1 MTKLNYSLLDDFI
14 KSEKEK
20 YAPKVEKTD
29 QEKLQTQI
37 NNANTKLASQGLDTV
52 EDDDRWW
59 LERALNTRKNQGF
72 IGDIFEILGRPQQA
86 LYSQLESMAESYSK
100 EKPLTEALPDLMK
113 AMYDGWAGNTDISGK
128 DLMTSENT
136 YNAMKKIYD
145 DMPEIGKTV
154 MDAGAK
160 MSPVYK
166 GDSYLDVLNEVTAD
180 RSDPQKLAE
189 SLPAHIFDFG
199 KYDDLFNY
207 ITKYTDWSDV
217 YGLTSDFLLDPIDW
231 AIAITTGGTG
241 TVASVAADATKTG
254 AKAVNIADT
263 VGDAV
268 KVSDKVRDASKIA
281 NAVNY
286 ADNVGDIAT
295 AGKIADNVG
304 DIATAGKTANVM
316 DLVGDSA
323 KTTNKVT
330 NLSYP
335 TKITVKKSAS
345 DFIFESAGKGIKKV
359 ANTADDLFENIL
371 GKFDNGKGIFYD
383 SPSSKVANMGKKFDI
398 TPAKYA
404 DELGD
409 SGKIYKYATGSA
421 AEKTGLLESYKLAKE
436 TVTNAFDKA
445 KSVPKK
451 VMDAIRKNNTDQ
463 GKAAAELSVVS
474 KKYSDNMNRYANE
487 MFADKSSKFISDY
500 DNINN
505 VDDYVKKLDNDMLDL
520 YEYENYDRTST
531 IRKVVNE
538 AQEDGV
544 LRKTLDD
551 ADYDKL
557 NSVAKTVNKSDKG
570 YNLSVKVDD
579 DGYIVLEG
587 DWKKAFDKEKG
598 FDFSNGVALNGKK
611 NNVFGIDDVINKKA
625 MYTDDDIANFKKL
638 QAKIKKGNIDLKK
651 GRNTKEALF
660 AKLYKETNDVF
671 TSFNDV
677 IRKNFGLAP
686 TDKISG
692 YVRHAVDE
700 DVLALMSNGKARVE
714 GNFKGNTRAL
724 GKRKYDMSVKEAN
737 YMFKEN
743 CKKELESLTDA
754 SRADMLRLAGEDGM
768 FKTGMLASMDD
779 YLQNVPKSAS
789 EAAKYNDILINATFG
804 DYDTIENIERK
815 ISKASR
821 DGNTELAKKLKM
833 QRAAMLDDSPVKVI
847 RDYDQ
852 VVPKNFTKLSGEEVE
867 QLINKLE
874 KYANQYGSG
883 EFNNLASY
891 LKLDDVIDNVAI
903 QNDVLRVLKMNVGGD
918 VNQFV
923 KWYDKWLNDVYKK
936 FKVLSPT
943 FQSNNLFGNMSNMF
957 LAGIDVDDMAK
968 YYPKAYKAMKE
979 GPELY
984 AKVFSEGIES
994 LSDSQK
1000 KTYQIWK
1007 EFTDSGIIDIA
1018 GKRADDLYD
1027 LPEGLAKLLKSDE
1040 GIKGAKWYDKLP
1052 AINAKMNQDF
1062 DTMSRLVTFM
1072 KGKDSPSFLAKLDVA
1087 DAAEA
1092 VRKVNFDP
1100 SMITEFENSVMK
1112 RLMPFYTFTKK
1123 NLAFQFDNLTKNGN
1137 RYYKMNKAYN
1147 KALDA
1152 ATGGNSENVADY
1164 LKESM
1169 YIPIPVKGKD
1179 GNYTFIRATLPMSTL
1194 NEATSDPLGFG
1205 VNALTPLIKLPIE
1218 LATNT
1223 NAFTGLPIEKFEG
1236 EKSNSMPFDMSKKGE
1251 HILSSVS
1258 GFDVPLKNLGRFLEG
1273 VKTANDNDEGAIDA
1287 VGRGLTEMTTIS
1299 ANTETDKTNR
1309 MYEHLEDVENTI
1321 KKYEQQGYE
1330 FSTINELK
1338 QAQSA
1343 NQRAV
1348 NEVLAQYAKI
1358 HGNSYNKKDPY
1369 QAYLDSLG
1377 MYSTTTETEDL
1388 WEYFGIE

>member
-1 MTKLNYSLLDDFI
+1 MAKLDYSLLDDFI
-14 KSEKEK
+14 KSEREK
-20 YAPKVEKTD
+20 YAPKTVKTD
-29 QEKLQTQI
+29 QENLQTQI

-52 EDDDRWW
+52 ENDDRVW
-59 LERALNTRKNQGF
+59 LERALNTQKNQSWWQ
-72 IGDIFEILGRPQQA
+72 DIFEILGRPQQA
-86 LYSQLESMAESYSK
+86 LFGGLESVAKSYANDKSIG
-100 EKPLTEALPDLMK
+100 EAFKDYQK
-113 AMYDGWAGNTDISGK
+113 ATYDGWAGNTIISGK

-136 YNAMKKIYD
+136 YNAMKKLYD
-145 DMPEIGKTV
+145 DAPTVGKIA

-160 MSPVYK
+160 VSPVYK
-166 GDSYLDVLNEVTAD
+166 GDSYLEVLDEVTTD
-180 RSDPQKLAE
+180 KSNPEKLAE
-189 SLPAHIFDFG
+189 SMPEHILDFD
-199 KYDDLFNY
+199 KYDDLAKY
-207 ITKYTDWSDV
+207 ITEYTDWTDV
-217 YGLTSDFLLDPIDW
+217 YGLTADFLADPIDLALAVVTAGTS
-231 AIAITTGGTG
+231 AIPG
-241 TVASVAADATKTG
+241 VAADATKAG
-254 AKAVNIADT
+254 AKTVNVVDSVGDT
-263 VGDAV
+263 VKASS
-268 KVSDKVRDASKIA
+268 KVADVADISNTLK
-281 NAVNY
+281 Y
-286 ADNVGDIAT
+286 ADNA
-295 AGKIADNVG
+295 
-304 DIATAGKTANVM
+304 M
-316 DLVGDSA
+316 DLVGDSV
-323 KTTNKVT
+323 KTTNKTV
-330 NLSYP
+330 NLMQP
-335 TKITVKKSAS
+335 VKVTVKKSAS
-345 DFIFESAGKGIKKV
+345 DFIFEAAGKGVKKV
-359 ANTADDLFENIL
+359 ANTADDLFENVL
-371 GKFDNGKGIFYD
+371 GKFDNGRGIFYD
-383 SPSSKVANMGKKFDI
+383 SPNSKVANMGKKFDI

-409 SGKIYKYATGSA
+409 SGKIYRHATGNA
-421 AEKTGLLESYKLAKE
+421 AEKAGLLESYKLAKE

-451 VMDAIRKNNTDQ
+451 VLDAIRKNNTEQ
-463 GKAAAELSVVS
+463 GKAAAELSVVR
-474 KKYSDNMNRYANE
+474 KNYADNLNRYANE
-487 MFADKSSKFISDY
+487 MFADKSSKFINGYDSI
-500 DNINN
+500 DNI
-505 VDDYVKKLDNDMLDL
+505 DDYAKKLDKDMLDL

-531 IRKVVNE
+531 IRKVVEE

-551 ADYDKL
+551 NDFDKL
-557 NSVAKTVNKSDKG
+557 KSVAKTVNKSDKG
-570 YNLSVKVDD
+570 YDLSVKVDA

-587 DWKKAFDKEKG
+587 KWDKAFDKSKG

-611 NNVFGIDDVINKKA
+611 SNIFGIDDVITKKA
-625 MYTDDDIANFKKL
+625 LYTDDDIANFKKL
-638 QAKIKKGNIDLKK
+638 QAKVKKGNIDLKK
-651 GRNTKEALF
+651 GRKTKEALF
-660 AKLYKETNDVF
+660 AKLYKETDGVF
-671 TSFNDV
+671 TTFNDV

-700 DVLALMSNGKARVE
+700 DVLTLMSNGKARVD
-714 GNFKGNTRAL
+714 GGFRGSTRAL
-724 GKRKYDMSVKEAN
+724 GERKYDMSVKEAN
-737 YMFKEN
+737 EMFRAKCKE
-743 CKKELESLTDA
+743 ELESLTDA
-754 SRADMLRLAGEDGM
+754 SRADILRLAGEDGR
-768 FKTGMLASMDD
+768 FKEGMLASMDD
-779 YLQNVPKSAS
+779 YLQNIPKNAG

-821 DGNTELAKKLKM
+821 EGKKELADALKK
-833 QRAAMLDDSPVKVI
+833 QRAAMLDDSPVKI
-847 RDYDQ
+847 LRDYDQ

-867 QLINKLE
+867 QLISKLE

-891 LKLDDVIDNVAI
+891 LKLDDVIDNVTI
-903 QNDVLRVLKMNVGGD
+903 HNDVLRVLKLNVDGK

-923 KWYDKWLNDVYKK
+923 KWYDAWLNNVYKK

-943 FQSNNLFGNMSNMF
+943 FQMNNMMGNMSNMF
-957 LAGIDVDDMAK
+957 LAGIDIDDMAR

-984 AKVFSEGIES
+984 AKVYTKGIDS
-994 LSDSQK
+994 LTDSQK

-1007 EFTDSGIIDIA
+1007 EFTDSGIMDIA
-1018 GKRADDLYD
+1018 GKRANDIYD
-1027 LPEGLAKLLKSDE
+1027 LPEGLAKLLKSDK
-1040 GIKGAKWYDKLP
+1040 GIKEAKWYDKLP

-1100 SMITEFENSVMK
+1100 EMLTEFEKNVMK

-1137 RYYKMNKAYN
+1137 RYYKINKAYN

-1179 GNYTFIRATLPMSTL
+1179 GNYTFIRGTLPMSSI
-1194 NEATSDPLGFG
+1194 NEFANDPLGFG
-1205 VNALTPLIKLPIE
+1205 VNSLTPLVKLPIE
-1218 LATNT
+1218 LATGT
-1223 NAFTGLPIEKFEG
+1223 NSFTGLPIEKFEG
-1236 EKSNSMPFDMSKKGE
+1236 EKSSTLPISKKGE
-1251 HILSSVS
+1251 HILGSLS
-1258 GFDVPLKNLGRFLEG
+1258 GFDVPAKNLGRFFEG
-1273 VKTANDNDEGAIDA
+1273 VKTASENDESAVDA

-1309 MYEHLEDVENTI
+1309 MYEQLADVENTI
-1321 KKYEQQGYE
+1321 SRYEQQGYE

-1343 NQRAV
+1343 NQRAI
-1348 NEVLAQYAKI
+1348 NEIHSQYAKI

-1369 QAYLDSLG
+1369 QKYLETLD

-1388 WEYFGIE
+1388 WKYFGIE